1 MQQGAAIRSP
11 FCAVVYFLVFC
22 TIGLPMSSSTL
33 SRAVLWLSVCLIA
46 GAVLGLL
53 LWLKPSAAPES
64 DADAVAVAHQ
74 TSPVPSVGAATQS
87 PSSVTIQASQL
98 PPNVT
103 VNGTLPTLA
112 PSLQG
117 TDIDCPLQTDP
128 QGQLVLSGAIRTCFD
143 YFLSSIG
150 EKTEDQ
156 LIADIRQYLAA
167 TLPSAAAGAG
177 QKLLDQYIAYKH
189 AETRFSGQAAQMGN
203 DAEKLQTLIRSVMQL
218 RRQFFSQPEADA
230 LFGREEAFN
239 QYTIKQMQI
248 HANTNLS
255 SAQKASQLAAL
266 LDSLPADLAEGI
278 RTSSQYANLQ
288 QLTQTLKAEHASPAQ
303 LQDMRTRLVGAEA
316 AQRLG
321 QLDTQRAA
329 WRDRIDRYLEAR
341 QQVISRLPAGADRD
355 RAISTLRTQ
364 TFSEGAEQTR
374 AQAYETM
381 HDQGEKMPD

>member
-1 MQQGAAIRSP
+1 
-11 FCAVVYFLVFC
+11 
-22 TIGLPMSSSTL
+22 MSSSML

-46 GAVLGLL
+46 GALLGLL
-53 LWLKPSAAPES
+53 LWLKPASAPTS
-64 DADAVAVAHQ
+64 NAVAVADQ
-74 TSPVPSVGAATQS
+74 TSAVLSEAAT
-87 PSSVTIQASQL
+87 PSASLTIQTSQL

-167 TLPSAAAGAG
+167 TLPSAAAAAG

-189 AETRFSGQAAQMGN
+189 AETRFSGQATQMGN
-203 DAEKLQTLIRSVMQL
+203 DTDKLHALMRSVMQL

-248 HANTNLS
+248 HANPNLS
-255 SAQKASQLAAL
+255 SAQKATQLAAL
-266 LDSLPADLAEGI
+266 LDSLPADLADGI

-288 QLTQTLKAEHASPAQ
+288 QLTQSMKNQQASPAAI
-303 LQDMRTRLVGAEA
+303 QDMRTKLVGAEA
-316 AQRLG
+316 AERLG
-321 QLDTQRAA
+321 QLDLQRAQ
-329 WRDRIDRYLEAR
+329 WRSRIDSYLMAR
-341 QQVISRLPAGADRD
+341 QQLMTQMPAGFDRD
-355 RAISTLRTQ
+355 QAVSTLRSQ
-364 TFSEGAEQTR
+364 RFSDAAEHTR
-374 AQAYETM
+374 AQAYESM
-381 HDQGEKMPD
+381 HDRHEPLPD